1 MIDQLS
7 LPLFPFF
14 HTIQGETKEK
24 EEHCVANRR
33 TQNGNRNGNLMPP
46 QNRIQNMDNSNVIN
60 EEEFIAKLSAMG
72 GVIST
77 IGGIMSTAASFL
89 ALQKFQ
95 RDIIIEEEPTGN
107 GNRNAPKDDRIS
119 ELEKQIQYL
128 IKEIDELK
136 DRKS

>member
-1 MIDQLS
+1 M
-7 LPLFPFF
+7 
-14 HTIQGETKEK
+14 
-24 EEHCVANRR
+24 ANRR